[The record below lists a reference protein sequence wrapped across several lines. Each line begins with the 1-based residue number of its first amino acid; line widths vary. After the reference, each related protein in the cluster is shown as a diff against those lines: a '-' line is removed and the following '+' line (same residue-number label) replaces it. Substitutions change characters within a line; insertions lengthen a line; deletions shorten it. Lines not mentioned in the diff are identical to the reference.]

1 MAAFGKE
8 FIASSLC
15 REIMNLKSYA
25 VILLLALVPL
35 SGCTVETDDML
46 GGERIVSDLSAVDI
60 SKGGGH
66 ACAITDNGSIICWG
80 WNHRGQLGTGSSGD
94 PDKDSEGLPTPTPTA
109 SLGEGRTAISISAG
123 RIHTCALLDDGSV
136 SCWGDNYDGQVGDN
150 STTNRYVPT
159 PISSLGDG
167 RTAVAI
173 SSGGWHTCA
182 ILDDGSV
189 SCWGSNWDGELGDGS
204 STQRNIPASTASLG
218 EGRHAIEIEAGYYH
232 SCAIL
237 DDGSVTCWGSASSQ
251 FDTTNL
257 TSPTPAGDIRNG
269 MKAIAISLDFGST
282 CVILEDSTYSC
293 WGDNYHGQLGDG
305 TWRARTIQLA

>member
-1 MAAFGKE
+1 
-8 FIASSLC
+8 
-15 REIMNLKSYA
+15 MNLKSYA

-173 SSGGWHTCA
+173 SAGDSHTCA

>member
-173 SSGGWHTCA
+173 SSGAHHTCA
-182 ILDDGSV
+182 LLEDGSV
-189 SCWGSNWDGELGDGS
+189 SCWG
-204 STQRNIPASTASLG
+204 
-218 EGRHAIEIEAGYYH
+218 
-232 SCAIL
+232 
-237 DDGSVTCWGSASSQ
+237 
-251 FDTTNL
+251 
-257 TSPTPAGDIRNG
+257 
-269 MKAIAISLDFGST
+269 
-282 CVILEDSTYSC
+282 
-293 WGDNYHGQLGDG
+293 DN
-305 TWRARTIQLA
+305 